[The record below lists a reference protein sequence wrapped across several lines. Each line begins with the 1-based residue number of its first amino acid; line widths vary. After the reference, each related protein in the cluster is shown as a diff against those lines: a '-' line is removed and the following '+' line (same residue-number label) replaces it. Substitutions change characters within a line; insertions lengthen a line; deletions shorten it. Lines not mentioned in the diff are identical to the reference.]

1 MTQFDMNKFVN
12 FLEGKKAKTESTSE
26 RQSLPKLRYFKV
38 QVDERTKK
46 GEQIVRWLPYISE
59 QGAPAFSVWFYDNPA
74 IFGERRAVAPFQF
87 GMEDP
92 IAEYVEERRRQG
104 RLKEDEYKQ
113 VMKLTPRQSW
123 FIPLLVRGKEDDGA
137 YLWELNDKRFKKLA
151 LSTIANPEYRDE
163 PIIDPASGKDLLILS
178 RVGDKVFN
186 GKRTTE
192 WTATVRAKSSKV
204 AKSDEDFERTMD
216 SIQDPVAYNKQ
227 FVRKTDFYQ
236 GILTNALAFFQNGG
250 SHEGADGNGI
260 SRGSAP
266 ARQNDGTR
274 DAVEN
279 ALDAAFDDDTF

>member
-1 MTQFDMNKFVN
+1 MNKFVN
-12 FLEGKKAKTESTSE
+12 FLEGKKAKTETTNE
-26 RQSLPKLRYFKV
+26 RQNLPKLRYFKV
-38 QVDERTKK
+38 QIDERTKK
-46 GEQIVRWLPYISE
+46 GEQIIRWLPYISE

-87 GMEDP
+87 GLEDP
-92 IAEYVEERRRQG
+92 IAEYVEERRGQG
-104 RLKEDEYKQ
+104 RLSQEEYKQ

-137 YLWELNDKRFKKLA
+137 YLWELNDKRFKELA
-151 LSTIANPEYRDE
+151 LATIANPEFRDE
-163 PIIDPASGKDLLILS
+163 PIIDPVGGRDILITS
-178 RVGDKVFN
+178 KQGDKVFM

-192 WTATVRAKSSKV
+192 WVPTVRVKQSKLAKSEEEVQKI
-204 AKSDEDFERTMD
+204 MD

-260 SRGSAP
+260 SRGESP
-266 ARQNDGTR
+266 SRQSDGSR